1 MMRFA
6 SIVFRGLFPLLLVAS
21 SGLTFAQEKNDSP
34 MFDEVAIEFFE
45 TQVRPVLVKRCYAC
59 HSINAPEIKGGLRL
73 DSRAAV
79 LQGGETGPA
88 IVPGNPSESLLI
100 DAINYGATYQMPPK
114 SKLPAVE
121 IAALT
126 NWVKRGAPW
135 PAEAVVSR
143 ISQEKFDLNA
153 RKKAHWCWQDVQY
166 HEPPTVGR
174 PDWPSCELD
183 YFVLARLESSGLPPA
198 PPADKR
204 TLIRRAFFDVI
215 GLPPLPEQ
223 VHAFVNDNSSEAFQ
237 KVVDELL
244 ESPHFGERWARHWM
258 DSFRYAEGYG
268 HEFDY
273 SIPHTFRYRDYL
285 IRALNEDVPY
295 DQFVIEHVA
304 GDLLE
309 DSRRHP
315 VEGYNE
321 SVIGTGFW
329 WLGEA
334 THAPVDVRDDEGRRI
349 DNQIDV
355 MTKTFLGLTVA
366 CARCHDHKFDA
377 IATED
382 YYALTG
388 FLQSS
393 RRHQAALDPGGK
405 IRSRSTQLV
414 AVKRK
419 IDSMVPQAV
428 LTANDL
434 SGDLFA
440 RYLLA
445 SREVNAGTPAEVV
458 AEHFDLETERLNR
471 WVDALQR
478 SDVNPSSHPMH
489 VWAAWSPSGE
499 DIVAANFD
507 SHRARMAEDE
517 KNVNEYNEMNPL
529 IIDFENGYEGWF
541 TTGEAFGANPTRKQQ
556 WDRRASELTLDAPG
570 VADSGS
576 VSNRLQGVLRSPT
589 FTLTH
594 PNIFYR
600 IRGKDVQVQL
610 ILDGYFMNVFNG
622 LLFGGFRFDVNDGE
636 DFAWHRQAGDIGR
649 YLGHQ
654 AYIEIIDQGDGFVAI
669 DEIRL
674 SNGPV
679 PPTPPS
685 ELAMEVLKNGG
696 LDSLEGLAAAYGRVW
711 NRVVQAWQVG
721 SVTLPD
727 QELIDWAMR
736 CGLVNVAS
744 SDQSIF
750 ATAQRRMQELEKDI
764 PAPVR
769 ILSMV
774 DGTGENE
781 RVFVRGNHRTL
792 GEEAPRQL
800 LAALV
805 GRKPGVKKGS
815 GRLDLAKDIVD
826 PTNPLTARVMVNRIW
841 HHLFG
846 RGIVGSVDNFGVLGQ
861 RPTHPELLD
870 LLAIQFV
877 NNGWSVKQMI
887 RTILLSSTYQMS
899 SVPNLA
905 AEKIDPD
912 NVLLHRMR
920 IRRLQGEVI
929 RDSILQIS
937 GRLDH
942 TLFGRSVPIHM
953 TEFMQGRGRP
963 GGNGALDGEGRRS
976 IYLEV
981 RRNFLSPMML
991 AFDTPIPFNSVGR
1004 RNISN
1009 VPAQALIMMNDPLV
1023 VEQARV
1029 WARRLLS
1036 DKDLSVEQRMENMY
1050 LAAFSCPPR
1059 KAELSEGKNFL
1070 RQQGKALGLVPEAY
1084 KTDERV
1090 WADLCHV
1097 MMNVK
1102 KFIFIH

>member
-1 MMRFA
+1 MTRSG
-6 SIVFRGLFPLLLVAS
+6 SIVIRGLFLLLLVAS

-34 MFDEVAIEFFE
+34 VFDEVAIEFFE

-59 HSINAPEIKGGLRL
+59 HSSDAQEIKGGLRL
-73 DSRAAV
+73 DSRAAA

-88 IVPGNPSESLLI
+88 IVPGNLSESLLI
-100 DAINYGATYQMPPK
+100 DTVNYGATYQMPPK
-114 SKLPAVE
+114 SKLPVAE

-135 PAEAVVSR
+135 PAGTVVSR
-143 ISQEKFDLNA
+143 ISREKFDLNA
-153 RKKAHWCWQDVQY
+153 RKGAHWCWQDVQE
-166 HEPPTVGR
+166 HEPPAVGK
-174 PDWPSCELD
+174 PNWPSYELD
-183 YFVLARLESSGLPPA
+183 YFVLARMEASGLSPA
-198 PPADKR
+198 PPTDKR

-223 VHAFVNDNSSEAFQ
+223 VHAFVNDNSSEAFE

-273 SIPHTFRYRDYL
+273 PIPYVFRYRDYL
-285 IRALNEDVPY
+285 IRALNADVPY

-309 DSRRHP
+309 EPRRHP

-321 SVIGTGFW
+321 SVIGPGFW

-334 THAPVDVRDDEGRRI
+334 THAPVDVRDDEARRI

-366 CARCHDHKFDA
+366 CARCHEHKFDA
-377 IATED
+377 ITMED

-393 RRHQAALDPGGK
+393 RRHEAALDPGDR
-405 IRSRSTQLV
+405 IESLSAQLV
-414 AVKRK
+414 SEKRK
-419 IDSMVPQAV
+419 VDGMVPQVV
-428 LTANDL
+428 LTTNDL

-440 RYLLA
+440 DYLLA
-445 SREVNAGTPAEVV
+445 SREVETGTPAEVV
-458 AEHFDLETERLNR
+458 AGHFDLETERLSR
-471 WVDALQR
+471 WVDAMKQ
-478 SDVNPSSHPMH
+478 SDVKPSSHPMH
-489 VWAAWSPSGE
+489 VWAALAQSGE
-499 DIVAANFD
+499 DVVAANCD
-507 SHRARMAEDE
+507 EHRDRMVEE
-517 KNVNEYNEMNPL
+517 SKNVKETNEMNPL
-529 IIDFENGYEGWF
+529 ISDFDNGYDGWF

-556 WDRRASELTLDAPG
+556 WDRRASELILDTPG
-570 VADSGS
+570 VADSGA

-600 IRGKDVQVQL
+600 IRGKGAQVQL
-610 ILDGYFMNVFNG
+610 ILDGYFMHEFNE

-636 DFAWHRQAGDIGR
+636 DFAWQRQAADIGR

-674 SNGPV
+674 SNGTV

-685 ELAMEVLKNGG
+685 DLAMEVLENEG
-696 LDSLEGLAAAYGRVW
+696 LDSLEALAAAYGRVW
-711 NRVVQAWQVG
+711 DRVVQAWQVG
-721 SVTLPD
+721 SLNASD
-727 QELIDWAMR
+727 QELIDWTLR
-736 CGLVNVAS
+736 RRLINVAS
-744 SDQSIF
+744 GDQLIF

-764 PAPVR
+764 PDPVR

-792 GEEAPRQL
+792 GEETPRQL
-800 LAALV
+800 LTALV
-805 GRKPGVKKGS
+805 GRKPDVKKGS
-815 GRLDLAKDIVD
+815 GRLDLAEDIVD
-826 PTNPLTARVMVNRIW
+826 PANPLTARVMVNRIW

-861 RPTHPELLD
+861 RPSHPKLLD
-870 LLAIQFV
+870 FLAIQFV
-877 NNGWSVKQMI
+877 NNGWSVKHMI
-887 RTILLSSTYQMS
+887 RRILLSSTYQMS
-899 SVPNLA
+899 SVPNA
-905 AEKIDPD
+905 AVEKIDPD

-963 GGNGALDGEGRRS
+963 SEKGALDGDGRRS

-1023 VEQARV
+1023 IEQARV

-1050 LAAFSCPPR
+1050 LAAFASPPR
-1059 KAELSEGKNFL
+1059 KTELSEGKNFL
-1070 RQQGKALGLVPEAY
+1070 RQQGKALGLAPEAY